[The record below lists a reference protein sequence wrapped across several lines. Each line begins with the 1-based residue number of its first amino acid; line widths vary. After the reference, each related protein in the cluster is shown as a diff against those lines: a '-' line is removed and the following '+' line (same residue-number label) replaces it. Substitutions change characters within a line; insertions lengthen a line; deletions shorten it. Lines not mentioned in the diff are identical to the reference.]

1 LNGFRSTAVPA
12 AALRPLMRVLSYGL
26 AASCVLGVLSGC
38 SRSRPAPD
46 PRADDSLRVFMG
58 VKSLTA
64 KLQIPAGEDY
74 FSFHVL
80 NFQDGKLVDDAMCMP
95 SKLVAGNSREM
106 SLELLWGEQ
115 RGETVVTLFVSSQ
128 DAHGWSRQSGRTAEY
143 WRLFD
148 RASAQTVSPSKP
160 VEHLG
165 YKILAFVQ
173 GGGSQRPAASTSFE
187 EAILHQ
193 PYVGA
198 IAVKTYASQ
207 EALDK
212 AKVARSDRGRTRY

>member
-1 LNGFRSTAVPA
+1 MTA
-12 AALRPLMRVLSYGL
+12 AALRPLRRVSRYGL
-26 AASCVLGVLSGC
+26 VWVCLLAAIPGC
-38 SRSRPAPD
+38 GRSRPAPD
-46 PRADDSLRVFMG
+46 PHVDDSLRVFLG

-64 KLQIPAGEDY
+64 KFQIPAGEDF

-80 NFQDGKLVDDAMCMP
+80 NFQDGKLIDDAICMP
-95 SKLVAGNSREM
+95 SKLAAGNSREM
-106 SLELLWGEQ
+106 SLELIWGEQ
-115 RGETVVTLFVSSQ
+115 RGETVVTLFASSH
-128 DAHGWSRQSGRTAEY
+128 DSHGWSRQSGRTAEY
-143 WRLFD
+143 WRTFD

-173 GGGSQRPAASTSFE
+173 SDGSSRKTANLSFD
-187 EAILHQ
+187 EALQHQ

-212 AKVARSDRGRTRY
+212 AKLARSDRGRARY